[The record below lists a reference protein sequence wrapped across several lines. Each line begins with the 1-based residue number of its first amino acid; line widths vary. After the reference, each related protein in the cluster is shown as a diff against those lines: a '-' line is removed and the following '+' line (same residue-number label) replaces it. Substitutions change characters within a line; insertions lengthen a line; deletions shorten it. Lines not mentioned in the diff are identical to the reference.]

1 MSFHFPNWLLVP
13 KNEMRNLIN
22 FNASSGKSENLFRKC
37 QLKSTEE
44 LSLMMLKKDP
54 NFEEKMTF
62 CLKSDMRNLVNSNP
76 SSGKTENLH
85 FDGLLL

>member
-1 MSFHFPNWLLVP
+1 M
-13 KNEMRNLIN
+13 N

-44 LSLMMLKKDP
+44 LSLMTLNKDP
-54 NFEEKMTF
+54 NFEEKMTS
-62 CLKSDMRNLVNSNP
+62 CLKSDMRNLVKFNP
-76 SSGKTENLH
+76 SIGKTENLH